1 MSEQS
6 RCPYKGPAE
15 KSSPPS
21 RCPVMNCEEKG
32 VNPLNM
38 MPKENQNPSPGQPF
52 SLSTER
58 MVSSIPKAVVKE
70 NEDPHWVYPSPQM
83 FWNAMLRKGWRWK
96 DDQISAEDMNNIVN
110 IHNANN
116 EAAWMEVLKWEAMHY
131 KTCQTPRLRSFSGNA
146 TNYSPRARFRHWL
159 GYELPFDR
167 HDWIVDRCGRDV
179 RYIIDYYDSE
189 KIDRDYKFALLDVRP
204 ALDSISAFRDRLK
217 VAWLR
222 WRFPSPV
229 PKPSSSSSSHH
240 K

>member
-38 MPKENQNPSPGQPF
+38 VQLISSHHALLSLINFSNGLYISFQMPKENQNPSPGQPF

-167 HDWIVDRCGRDV
+167 HDWI
-179 RYIIDYYDSE
+179 
-189 KIDRDYKFALLDVRP
+189 
-204 ALDSISAFRDRLK
+204 
-217 VAWLR
+217 
-222 WRFPSPV
+222 
-229 PKPSSSSSSHH
+229 
-240 K
+240 